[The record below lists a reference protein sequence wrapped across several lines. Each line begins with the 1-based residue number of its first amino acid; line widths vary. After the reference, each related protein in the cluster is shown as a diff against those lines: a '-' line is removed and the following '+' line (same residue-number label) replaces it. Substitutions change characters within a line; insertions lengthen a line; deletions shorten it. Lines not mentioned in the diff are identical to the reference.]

1 MGSREITVFTARY
14 AFRGT
19 TRRGQLIVLDGGPGS
34 SGVFLAPGVT
44 PTLEAYRAN
53 GWDLY
58 IPMHRGIGHST
69 QLACKTPPSD
79 SLAGDPAVF
88 EVIELGRVV
97 RLDIAL
103 SLTQISESIDV
114 TGAAPL
120 LESETATLGQFIEN
134 KTIADM
140 PLNGRRVGDLLALQG
155 SAVYVTGDVIRPRVA
170 IAGGRAD
177 QQQWLIDGVNG
188 SNIALEVPQ
197 ALFNPPVES
206 VQEIRIQ
213 QSAYSAEFGNSSS
226 GVVTM
231 TTRSGTNKYT
241 GLAYH
246 SLRND
251 AFDAR
256 NFFATSRPPLRW
268 NVFGLAAGGPVVIPK
283 LYNGKNRTFFFSHN
297 EWQIQRI
304 GAVRNLTVPTA
315 QQIRGDFSQTLTAG
329 SALIP
334 IFDPASSRPGATVR
348 TPFPGNVI
356 PENRIDPVGSRF
368 AQFFPPPNR
377 AAINAA
383 GANNF
388 TANAGNVL
396 DLTTWTSKGDH
407 IFNDKD
413 RMSVRYILH
422 NFPTANL
429 VVYPEPAADPNGSRS
444 LRRAHSLLINHTH
457 SFAPTVL
464 NDFRYNLQPRFFKNL
479 SLGLDQGWPA
489 KLGLKGVND
498 RAFPQVTA
506 AGFANLG
513 AGTHERIQT
522 PIVDQH
528 IVNALSIYRGKHS
541 IKAGGEFRHGRNV
554 DVFNQLISGSF
565 AFNVQPT
572 QQPGVN
578 NTGNSLASLL
588 LGFPNAATVRFTDV
602 LDRRA
607 SYFAGFLQD
616 DWKVTSNLTLN
627 LGVRWE
633 THTPRVDASD
643 RQNSF
648 DRNAVNPVS
657 GTPGVVT
664 FAGRD
669 GLGRT
674 IYDGDW
680 NNFAPRVGIAWKPFG
695 GKATVVRTGYGT
707 FFGVPLPGS
716 NNASAGFETSGSFTT
731 PDNGITAPFFLR
743 DGVPDTS
750 RTAQNSSFGAVR
762 VGQAIRFAPEFIDQ
776 RRQLGYTHQWNF
788 SIQQELRGRMLV
800 EAAYIGNAGH
810 KLNGPNLN
818 INQVHPSQ
826 LVAGN
831 TQTRRPFPQF
841 GNVVSITPMLG
852 NSNYHALNLKIEK
865 RFANGLN
872 FLANYS
878 WSKFIDDVPA
888 AQENGALTG
897 GPQNVYDLRSE
908 RSLSGNDVRNR
919 FVWSSV
925 YELPFGKGRP
935 FMNTGKAGAVL
946 GGWNI
951 GMIATLQAGSP
962 VGLTVQNNNTNAF
975 SGPQRV
981 NLLRNP
987 ELPKGERSVARWFD
1001 TAAVA
1006 APAPLTFGNSA
1017 RALLTGPGVANF
1029 DMSLLKN
1036 TAITEQ
1042 VNLQFRA
1049 ESFNVFNR
1057 ANFEEPARALGAPGF
1072 GVISEAR
1079 AARTMQL
1086 GLKLTF

>member
-1 MGSREITVFTARY
+1 MRLLSLLLCAVAAFAQSSTGTLTGVVTDPQQARLPGAKLTLTNEATGVVVSAAANEQGEY
-14 AFRGT
+14 TFPLLASGRYKLETEASGFQKN
-19 TRRGQLIVLDGGPGS
+19 TRTNL
-34 SGVFLAPGVT
+34 
-44 PTLEAYRAN
+44 
-53 GWDLY
+53 
-58 IPMHRGIGHST
+58 
-69 QLACKTPPSD
+69 
-79 SLAGDPAVF
+79 
-88 EVIELGRVV
+88 VIELGRVV
-97 RLDIAL
+97 RLDVAL
-103 SLTQISESIDV
+103 SLTQISESVEV

-140 PLNGRRVGDLLALQG
+140 PLNGRRVGDLLLLQG
-155 SAVYVTGDVIRPRVA
+155 AAVYVTGDVIRPRVA

-226 GVVTM
+226 GVITM
-231 TTRSGTNKYT
+231 TTRSGTNKFT

-268 NVFGLAAGGPVVIPK
+268 NVFGLAGGGPVVIPK

-304 GAVRNLTVPTA
+304 GAVRNLTVPTPA
-315 QQIRGDFSQTLTAG
+315 QIRGDFSQLFTTTG
-329 SALIP
+329 TVIGV
-334 IFDPASSRPGATVR
+334 FDPATSRPGATVR
-348 TPFPGNVI
+348 TPFPGNII
-356 PENRIDPVGSRF
+356 PASRIDPVGARV
-368 AQFFPPPNR
+368 AQFFPAPNR
-377 AAINAA
+377 ASINAA

-407 IFNDKD
+407 IFNEKD
-413 RMSVRYILH
+413 RISIRYILH
-422 NFPTANL
+422 NFPTSNL
-429 VVYPEPAADPNGSRS
+429 VVYPEPAADPNGNVS

-457 SFAPTVL
+457 SFTPTIL

-479 SLGLDQGWPA
+479 SLGLDQGWPT
-489 KLGLKGVND
+489 KMGLKGVND
-498 RAFPQVTA
+498 RAFPQFSV
-506 AGFANLG
+506 AGYTGLG

-528 IVNALSIYRGKHS
+528 FVNALSIFRGKHS
-541 IKAGGEFRHGRNV
+541 FKTGAEFRHGRNV
-554 DVFNQLISGSF
+554 DNFNQLISGSF

-578 NTGNSLASLL
+578 NTGNGLASLL
-588 LGFPNAATVRFTDV
+588 LGFPNSANIRYTDE

-607 SYFAGFLQD
+607 AYYALFLQD
-616 DWKVTSNLTLN
+616 DWKLTQNLTMN
-627 LGVRWE
+627 LGLRWE
-633 THTPRVDASD
+633 AHTPRIDAND

-648 DRNAVNPVS
+648 DRAAINPIS
-657 GTPGVVT
+657 ATPGVVT
-664 FAGRD
+664 FAGKN
-669 GLGRT
+669 GLGSK
-674 IYDGDW
+674 IYNGDW
-680 NNFAPRVGIAWKPFG
+680 NNFAPRFGIAWKPFG
-695 GKATVVRTGYGT
+695 RTGTVIRTGYGL

-716 NNASAGFETSGSFTT
+716 NNTSAGYETSGQFTT
-731 PDNGITAPFFLR
+731 PDNGITAPFLLK

-750 RTAQNSSFGAVR
+750 RTAQDAGFGAVR
-762 VGQAIRFAPEFIDQ
+762 VGQAIRFSPEFIDQ
-776 RRQLGYTHQWNF
+776 QRALGYTQQWNF
-788 SIQQELRGRMLV
+788 SVQQELRGRMLV
-800 EAAYIGNAGH
+800 ELAYLGNAGH
-810 KLNGPNLN
+810 KLNAPDAN
-818 INQVHPSQ
+818 INQVRPERMA
-826 LVAGN
+826 AGN
-831 TQTRRPFPQF
+831 AQILRPFPQF
-841 GNVVSITPMLG
+841 GNVVMITPMWG
-852 NSNYHALNLKIEK
+852 NSNYHSMNLKTEK

-872 FLANYS
+872 FLANYTF
-878 WSKFIDDVPA
+878 SKFIDDVPA

-897 GPQNVYDLRSE
+897 GPQNIYNLRAE
-908 RSLSGNDVRNR
+908 RSLAGNDVRHR

-935 FMNTGKAGAVL
+935 FWNQGKAAAIL
-946 GGWNI
+946 GGWNVGAI
-951 GMIATLQAGSP
+951 VTLQAGSP

-981 NLLRNP
+981 NVLRDP
-987 ELPKGERSVARWFD
+987 QLPKGERTVERWFD
-1001 TAAVA
+1001 TTAVA
-1006 APAPLTFGNSA
+1006 APPALTFGNSS
-1017 RALLTGPGVANF
+1017 RALLTGPGIANW

-1036 TAITEQ
+1036 TSLGESL
-1042 VNLQFRA
+1042 NLQFRA

-1072 GVISEAR
+1072 GVISIAR

>member
-1 MGSREITVFTARY
+1 MVRLRSFLLSAIAAFAQSSTGTLTGVVTDPQQARLSGAKLTLTNEGTGVAATVTANDAGEYTFPLLASGRY
-14 AFRGT
+14 KLETEAAGFQKN
-19 TRRGQLIVLDGGPGS
+19 TRTNL
-34 SGVFLAPGVT
+34 
-44 PTLEAYRAN
+44 
-53 GWDLY
+53 
-58 IPMHRGIGHST
+58 
-69 QLACKTPPSD
+69 
-79 SLAGDPAVF
+79 
-88 EVIELGRVV
+88 VIELGRVV
-97 RLDIAL
+97 RLDVAL
-103 SLTQISESIDV
+103 SLTQVSESVDV

-155 SAVYVTGDVIRPRVA
+155 AAVFVTGDVIRPRVA

-231 TTRSGTNKYT
+231 TTRSGTNKYM

-268 NVFGLAAGGPVVIPK
+268 NVFGLAGGGPVVIPK
-283 LYNGKNRTFFFSHN
+283 LYNGKNKTFFFSHN

-315 QQIRGDFSQTLTAG
+315 AQTRGDFSQLTTAT
-329 SALIP
+329 SALIG
-334 IFDPASSRPGATVR
+334 IFDPATSRLGATVR
-348 TPFPGNVI
+348 TPFPGNII
-356 PENRIDPVGSRF
+356 PASRIDPVGSRV
-368 AQFFPPPNR
+368 AQFFPAPNR

-388 TANAGNVL
+388 TANAGNIL

-407 IFNDKD
+407 IFSEKD
-413 RMSVRYILH
+413 RISIRYILH
-422 NFPTANL
+422 NFPTSNL
-429 VVYPEPAADPNGSRS
+429 VVFPEPAADPNGNVSR
-444 LRRAHSLLINHTH
+444 RRAHSLLINHTH
-457 SFAPTVL
+457 SFTPTIL
-464 NDFRYNLQPRFFKNL
+464 NDFRYNLQPRFFKNV
-479 SLGLDQGWPA
+479 SLGLDQGWPS
-489 KLGLKGVND
+489 KLGLRGVNE
-498 RAFPQVTA
+498 RAFPQFTV
-506 AGFANLG
+506 AGYTNLG
-513 AGTHERIQT
+513 PATHERIQT

-528 IVNALSIYRGKHS
+528 VVNALSIFRGKHS
-541 IKAGGEFRHGRNV
+541 FKAGGEFRHGRNV
-554 DVFNQLISGSF
+554 DNFNQLISGSF

-578 NTGNSLASLL
+578 NTGNGLASLL
-588 LGFPNAATVRFTDV
+588 LGFPNSGNIRYTDE

-607 SYFAGFLQD
+607 SYYALFFQD
-616 DWKVTSNLTLN
+616 DWKVTQNLTLN
-627 LGVRWE
+627 LGLRWE
-633 THTPRVDASD
+633 AHTPRIDASD

-648 DRNAVNPVS
+648 DRSAINPIS

-664 FAGRD
+664 FAGKN
-669 GLGRT
+669 GLGSRL
-674 IYDGDW
+674 YNGDW
-680 NNFAPRVGIAWKPFG
+680 NNFAPRFGIAWKPRSG
-695 GKATVVRTGYGT
+695 TVVRTGYGL

-716 NNASAGFETSGSFTT
+716 NNTSAGYETSGQFTT
-731 PDNGITAPFFLR
+731 PDNGITAPFLLR
-743 DGVPDTS
+743 NGVPDTS
-750 RTAQNSSFGAVR
+750 RTAQDAGFGAVR
-762 VGQAIRFAPEFIDQ
+762 VGQAIRFSPEFIDQ
-776 RRQLGYTHQWNF
+776 QRALGYTQQWNF
-788 SIQQELRGRMLV
+788 SIQQELRGRMLI
-800 EAAYIGNAGH
+800 EAAYLGNAGH
-810 KLNGPNLN
+810 KLNAPDAN
-818 INQVHPSQ
+818 INQVRPERMA
-826 LVAGN
+826 AGN
-831 TQTRRPFPQF
+831 AQILRPFPQF
-841 GNVVSITPMLG
+841 GNVTLVTPMWG
-852 NSNYHALNLKIEK
+852 NSNYHSMNLKTEK

-872 FLANYS
+872 FLANYT
-878 WSKFIDDVPA
+878 WAKFIDDVPA

-897 GPQNVYDLRSE
+897 GPQNIYDLRAE
-908 RSLSGNDVRNR
+908 RSLAGNDVRHR

-935 FMNTGKAGAVL
+935 FWNQGKAATIF

-951 GMIATLQAGSP
+951 GAIVTLQAGSS

-975 SGPQRV
+975 SGPLRV
-981 NLLRNP
+981 NVLRNP
-987 ELPKGERSVARWFD
+987 ELPKGERTVERWFD
-1001 TAAVA
+1001 TTAVA
-1006 APAPLTFGNSA
+1006 APPALTFGNSG
-1017 RALLTGPGVANF
+1017 RALLTGPGVANW

-1036 TAITEQ
+1036 TSLGES

-1057 ANFEEPARALGAPGF
+1057 ANFEEPSRALGAPGF
-1072 GVISEAR
+1072 GVISIAR

>member
-1 MGSREITVFTARY
+1 MRLLSLLLISIAAYAQSSTGTLTGVVTDPQQARLSGAKLTLTNEATGVVVTVNA
-14 AFRGT
+14 
-19 TRRGQLIVLDGGPGS
+19 
-34 SGVFLAPGVT
+34 
-44 PTLEAYRAN
+44 
-53 GWDLY
+53 
-58 IPMHRGIGHST
+58 
-69 QLACKTPPSD
+69 SD
-79 SLAGDPAVF
+79 SGEYTFPLLTSGRYKLETEAAGF
-88 EVIELGRVV
+88 QKNTRTNLVIELGRVV
-97 RLDIAL
+97 RLDVAL
-103 SLTQISESIDV
+103 SLTQVSESVDV

-140 PLNGRRVGDLLALQG
+140 PLNGRRVGDLLTLQG
-155 SAVYVTGDVIRPRVA
+155 AAVYVTGDVIRPRVA

-226 GVVTM
+226 GVITM
-231 TTRSGTNKYT
+231 TTRSGTNKFT

-268 NVFGLAAGGPVVIPK
+268 NVFGLAGGGPVVIPR

-315 QQIRGDFSQTLTAG
+315 AQIRGDFSQLFTATG
-329 SALIP
+329 ALIGV
-334 IFDPASSRPGATVR
+334 FDPATSRPGATVR

-356 PENRIDPVGSRF
+356 PASRIDPVGARI
-368 AQFFPPPNR
+368 AQFFPAPNR

-407 IFNDKD
+407 IFSEKD
-413 RMSVRYILH
+413 RISIRYILH
-422 NFPTANL
+422 NFPTSNL
-429 VVYPEPAADPNGSRS
+429 VVYPEPAADPNGNVS

-457 SFAPTVL
+457 SFTPTIL
-464 NDFRYNLQPRFFKNL
+464 NDFRYNYQPRFFKNK

-489 KLGLKGVND
+489 KIGLKGVND
-498 RAFPQVTA
+498 RAFPQFSV
-506 AGFANLG
+506 AGYTGLG
-513 AGTHERIQT
+513 PGTQERIQT

-528 IVNALSIYRGKHS
+528 FVNTVSIFRGKHS
-541 IKAGGEFRHGRNV
+541 FKGGAELRHGRNV
-554 DVFNQLISGSF
+554 DNFNQLISGSF

-578 NTGNSLASLL
+578 NTGSGLASLL
-588 LGFPNAATVRFTDV
+588 LGFPNSANIRYTDE

-607 SYFAGFLQD
+607 AYYALFFQD
-616 DWKVTSNLTLN
+616 DWKVTQNLTLN
-627 LGVRWE
+627 LGLRWE
-633 THTPRVDASD
+633 AHTPRIDAND

-648 DRNAVNPVS
+648 DRSAVNPIS

-664 FAGRD
+664 FAGKN
-669 GLGRT
+669 GLGSR
-674 IYDGDW
+674 IYNGDW
-680 NNFAPRVGIAWKPFG
+680 NNFAPRFGIAWKPFG
-695 GKATVVRTGYGT
+695 RTGTVIRTGYGV

-716 NNASAGFETSGSFTT
+716 NNTSAGYETSGQFTT
-731 PDNGITAPFFLR
+731 PDNGITAPFFLK

-750 RTAQNSSFGAVR
+750 RTTQDASFGAVR
-762 VGQAIRFAPEFIDQ
+762 VGQAIRFSPEFIDQ
-776 RRQLGYTHQWNF
+776 QRALGYTQQWNF

-800 EAAYIGNAGH
+800 ELAYLGNAGH
-810 KLNGPNLN
+810 KLNAPDAN
-818 INQVHPSQ
+818 INQVRRERMA
-826 LVAGN
+826 AGN
-831 TQTRRPFPQF
+831 AQILRPFPQF
-841 GNVVSITPMLG
+841 GNVVLVTPMWG
-852 NSNYHALNLKIEK
+852 NSNYHSMNVKTEK

-872 FLANYS
+872 FLANYT
-878 WSKFIDDVPA
+878 WSKFIDDVPS

-897 GPQNVYDLRSE
+897 GPQDIYNLRAE
-908 RSLSGNDVRNR
+908 RSLSGNDVRHR

-935 FMNTGKAGAVL
+935 FWNQGKAAALL
-946 GGWNI
+946 GGWNVGAI
-951 GMIATLQAGSP
+951 VTLQAGSP

-981 NLLRNP
+981 NVLRNP
-987 ELPKGERSVARWFD
+987 ELPKGQRTVERWFD
-1001 TAAVA
+1001 TTAVS
-1006 APAPLTFGNSA
+1006 APPALTFGNSG
-1017 RALLTGPGVANF
+1017 RALLTGPGVANW

-1036 TAITEQ
+1036 TSLGESL
-1042 VNLQFRA
+1042 NLQFRA

-1057 ANFEEPARALGAPGF
+1057 ANFEEPSRALGAPGF
-1072 GVISEAR
+1072 GVISIVR